1 MGNGSCVFDL
11 LDGNACS
18 LQSGDR
24 RLAARSRTFDPN
36 LDLLDAKLRCLFGCL
51 LSGHLTGK
59 RRALSRTLEVAR
71 SGTCPAKGIS
81 TGVGDRHMRIVEG
94 RFDESDRTGD
104 ISSCL
109 APFVRRILVD
119 LLLCHN

>member
-11 LDGNACS
+11 LDRNACS
-18 LQSGDR
+18 LQGSDR
-24 RLAARSRTFDPN
+24 RLATRSRPLDPN
-36 LDLLDAKLRCLFGCL
+36 LDLLDAKLRGFFGRL
-51 LSGHLTGK
+51 LGCHLTGK
-59 RRALSRTLEVAR
+59 RCALSRTLEVTC
-71 SGTCPAKGIS
+71 SGTSPAKSIS

-109 APFVRRILVD
+109 ASLVRRILVD
-119 LLLCHN
+119 LLLCHI